1 MLAKKFLLTKKDI
14 GVFFRSPTR
23 LCAGSVVRLRFCRGA
38 PARTERG
45 SARSGGHPI
54 TRWAFII
61 SSKVRKNAVARN
73 TTRRRMAE
81 IARHLQ
87 PIIAHGFDLVFFA
100 SLQDKKALSTKKL
113 RNDII
118 QTLQRCGAL

>member
-23 LCAGSVVRLRFCRGA
+23 LCAGSAVRLRFR
-38 PARTERG
+38 
-45 SARSGGHPI
+45 RSGHFI
-54 TRWAFII
+54 ARWAFVV

-87 PIIAHGFDLVFFA
+87 PIIARGFDLVFFA

-113 RNDII
+113 RNDMI